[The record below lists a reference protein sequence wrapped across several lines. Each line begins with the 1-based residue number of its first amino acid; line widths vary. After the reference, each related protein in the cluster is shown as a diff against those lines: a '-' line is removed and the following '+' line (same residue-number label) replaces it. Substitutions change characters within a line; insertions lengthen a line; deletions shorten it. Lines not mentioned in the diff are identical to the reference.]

1 MNGQR
6 ALIYSRI
13 RENTKNPAD
22 NDITRGGRQQAVMDA
37 TLSQLTSF
45 GNLLSMPF
53 DGSKVAKPLTTDMS
67 AWQLVQF
74 GWARFRASSGS
85 SVHCRLGGD
94 LGGGG
99 TGSPSEDDPATIA
112 MFLGKSAPQPPTDAF
127 GPGCVIGHALQ

>member
-1 MNGQR
+1 
-6 ALIYSRI
+6 
-13 RENTKNPAD
+13 
-22 NDITRGGRQQAVMDA
+22 MDA

-45 GNLLSMPF
+45 GELLSMAF

-127 GPGCVIGHALQ
+127 GPGCVVGHALQ